1 MSHPHFAEVWIQLE
15 KRTDID
21 NILCELIGQHTL
33 ESSILGDDSDE
44 LLNSTL
50 RLAVYL
56 KAIFDLQRTYSLPSG
71 SSWHSPH
78 LLRPKQ
84 LFLAI
89 VYLIRLKSRVFR
101 QSNAPTTHYA
111 EQRSFV
117 AQALVSGL
125 RTLWLR
131 KYPLSPDEIIQLRD
145 AFQEAWGGHEVAG
158 FDGFLIWTLCPKI
171 LEELSCPSSDLSSP
185 ACGEVALR
193 DYDTG
198 LVSTLRLRFI
208 TSLTS
213 TVSFGKSPQRI
224 GRSCQRGVVQSPA
237 GTPELVP

>member
-1 MSHPHFAEVWIQLE
+1 MSHLHFAEVWIQLE

-33 ESSILGDDSDE
+33 ESSILGNDSDE

-50 RLAVYL
+50 RLAVYV

-101 QSNAPTTHYA
+101 QSSAPTTRYV
-111 EQRSFV
+111 EQRSFM

-125 RTLWLR
+125 RALWLR
-131 KYPLSPDEIIQLRD
+131 KYQLCADERIQLRH
-145 AFQEAWGGHEVAG
+145 AFQEAWGGYEVAG
-158 FDGFLIWTLCPKI
+158 FDSFLIRTLCPKM
-171 LEELSCPSSDLSSP
+171 LEELSCPPSDLSSP

-198 LVSTLRLRFI
+198 LVSTSSSKVHHVTYI
-208 TSLTS
+208 
-213 TVSFGKSPQRI
+213 
-224 GRSCQRGVVQSPA
+224 
-237 GTPELVP
+237 